1 MAPFKNSMKK
11 GSFRILVW
19 GPYKD
24 LGRVPGL
31 HKEKGFCKGSFKSA
45 LWGSGFYKGSRRV
58 RFWGDI
64 ASLGFRALGFFVVG
78 SFGFGSLGLRSWG
91 LVDLGAFCGVS
102 APFCESGARSCS
114 FLTHF
119 GLRVS
124 VSGLTVWV
132 GMGCG
137 FRFRKC
143 GAWAVH
149 WHERLGDATGSWKEG
164 AGAKRRSFTGAN
176 AVYLQVPSEC
186 LKPYT
191 ANQP

>member
-91 LVDLGAFCGVS
+91 LVDLGAF
-102 APFCESGARSCS
+102 
-114 FLTHF
+114 
-119 GLRVS
+119 
-124 VSGLTVWV
+124 
-132 GMGCG
+132 
-137 FRFRKC
+137 
-143 GAWAVH
+143 
-149 WHERLGDATGSWKEG
+149 
-164 AGAKRRSFTGAN
+164 
-176 AVYLQVPSEC
+176 
-186 LKPYT
+186 
-191 ANQP
+191 